1 MFALF
6 CAAVLLPRL
15 GGLHVHLC
23 LDGAAPAVYA
33 HISDAASSQLADADH
48 EDPSIDMSSPATG
61 KLSSQ
66 GLGVLLVFAVLLLVL
81 APRQALLDRN
91 ANVLSELMG
100 GRLKMMCLL
109 FPADGEQPQEGEEPA
124 EDDEPAQDD
133 QKQSI
138 RHAGHH

>member
-1 MFALF
+1 MTASRTRQLMFALF

-81 APRQALLDRN
+81 APRQALL
-91 ANVLSELMG
+91 
-100 GRLKMMCLL
+100 LL
-109 FPADGEQPQEGEEPA
+109 PLPAGIAVPQRPSFFRPLLRGP
-124 EDDEPAQDD
+124 PV
-133 QKQSI
+133 
-138 RHAGHH
+138 